1 MHFNKSH
8 KTQQSATSDVA
19 ALEQGVRILEPHH
32 ALTLKSAHPGVV
44 RIVHGGTWATFDG
57 PHCGPANDLGDRVLL
72 EGDELHVRAGQRLV
86 IEPWERSARDLVY
99 FNYKWEQP
107 HLPKLVA

>member
-44 RIVHGGTWATFDG
+44 RIVHGRAWATFDG